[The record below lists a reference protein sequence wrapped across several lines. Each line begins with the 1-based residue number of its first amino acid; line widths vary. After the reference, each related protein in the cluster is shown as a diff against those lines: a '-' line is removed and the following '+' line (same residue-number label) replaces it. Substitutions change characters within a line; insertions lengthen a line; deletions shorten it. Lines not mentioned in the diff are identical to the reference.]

1 MTAEH
6 RPIKGDDPTALSMGR
21 IVQTWWPLAASWLF
35 MAAEGP
41 AVSAVIARLADPK
54 IHLAA
59 WGGVVWPLILIIE
72 SPIIMLLSA
81 SNALSRDWDSYARL
95 RRFMM
100 WAGAILTGVHALVA
114 LTPLYYLVVVDVIGA
129 PAEIVEPA
137 RLGLITII
145 PWTWSIAYRR
155 FNQGVMIRFGHS
167 RAVGVGT
174 AIRFCADGLVL
185 ALGYL
190 VGSVPGIVVA
200 SGAIAAGVVSEAVY
214 AGVRVRPVL
223 RDQLKPA
230 PPVEQPLTLRSFLAF
245 YTPLAIT
252 ALLYMLAQPMISAA
266 LSRMPGALES
276 LAAWSVVSGFVF
288 MLRSTSYANNEV
300 VIALLDEPR
309 AADNLRRFSLT
320 LAGLTTAL
328 MLVVAATP
336 LAAFWFEKVSALDPD
351 LAALAR
357 MGLWVAL
364 PVPGLNA
371 IQSWYYG
378 AVVHSR
384 RTRAITEAVS
394 LYLLVQ
400 SGILWAGV
408 ARGQVT
414 GLHVGVLALG
424 AGMLAQTVWLWW
436 RSRPVLLTSRAAD
449 ETLAPAG

>member
-1 MTAEH
+1 
-6 RPIKGDDPTALSMGR
+6 
-21 IVQTWWPLAASWLF
+21 
-35 MAAEGP
+35 
-41 AVSAVIARLADPK
+41 
-54 IHLAA
+54 
-59 WGGVVWPLILIIE
+59 
-72 SPIIMLLSA
+72 
-81 SNALSRDWDSYARL
+81 
-95 RRFMM
+95 
-100 WAGAILTGVHALVA
+100 
-114 LTPLYYLVVVDVIGA
+114 
-129 PAEIVEPA
+129 
-137 RLGLITII
+137 
-145 PWTWSIAYRR
+145 
-155 FNQGVMIRFGHS
+155 
-167 RAVGVGT
+167 
-174 AIRFCADGLVL
+174 
-185 ALGYL
+185 
-190 VGSVPGIVVA
+190 
-200 SGAIAAGVVSEAVY
+200 
-214 AGVRVRPVL
+214 
-223 RDQLKPA
+223 
-230 PPVEQPLTLRSFLAF
+230 
-245 YTPLAIT
+245 
-252 ALLYMLAQPMISAA
+252 
-266 LSRMPGALES
+266 
-276 LAAWSVVSGFVF
+276 
-288 MLRSTSYANNEV
+288 
-300 VIALLDEPR
+300 
-309 AADNLRRFSLT
+309 
-320 LAGLTTAL
+320 

>member
-1 MTAEH
+1 
-6 RPIKGDDPTALSMGR
+6 MGR

-35 MAAEGP
+35 MAVEGP

-54 IHLAA
+54 VHLAA

-81 SNALSRDWDSYARL
+81 SNALSRDWDSYVRL

-100 WAGAILTGVHALVA
+100 RAGAILTVLHALIA
-114 LTPLYYLVVVDVIGA
+114 FTPLYYLVVVDMIGA

-137 RLGLITII
+137 RLGLIVII

-167 RAVGVGT
+167 RAVGIGT
-174 AIRFCADGLVL
+174 LIRLCADGLVL
-185 ALGYL
+185 AIGYL
-190 VGSVPGIVVA
+190 VGTVPGIVVA
-200 SGAIAAGVVSEAVY
+200 SGAIAVGILSEAIY

-230 PPVEQPLTLRSFLAF
+230 PPAEQPLTFRSFLEF

-252 ALLYMLAQPMISAA
+252 ALFYMLAQPLVSAA
-266 LSRMPGALES
+266 LSRMPEPLES
-276 LAAWSVVSGFVF
+276 LAAWSVVSGFIF
-288 MLRSTSYANNEV
+288 LLRSMSYANNEV
-300 VIALLDEPR
+300 VIALLDEPG
-309 AADNLRRFSLT
+309 AARSLRRFANS

-336 LAAFWFEKVSALDPD
+336 LAKIWFEWVSALPPD

-357 MGLWVAL
+357 AGLWIAL

-384 RTRAITEAVS
+384 RTRAITEAV
-394 LYLLVQ
+394 LIYLLVQ

-408 ARGQVT
+408 AWGRVT
-414 GLHVGVLALG
+414 GLHVGVVALG
-424 AGMLAQTVWLWW
+424 ASMLAQTLWLWW
-436 RSRPVLLTSRAAD
+436 RSRPALLPLRAGD
-449 ETLAPAG
+449 ETLATVS

>member
-1 MTAEH
+1 MATEQ
-6 RPIKGDDPTALSMGR
+6 RSTKGDGPTALSMER

-114 LTPLYYLVVVDVIGA
+114 FTPLYYLVVVDVIGA

-137 RLGLITII
+137 RMGLITII

-190 VGSVPGIVVA
+190 VGSVPGVVVA

-230 PPVEQPLTLRSFLAF
+230 SPVEQPLTFRSFLVF

-252 ALLYMLAQPMISAA
+252 ALLYMLAQPIISAA

-309 AADNLRRFSLT
+309 AAHNLSRFSLF
-320 LAGLTTAL
+320 LAALTTAL

-336 LAAFWFEKVSALDPD
+336 LAALWFEGVSALDPD

-364 PVPGLNA
+364 PVPGLNI

-400 SGILWAGV
+400 SGVLWAGV
-408 ARGQVT
+408 AQGRAT
-414 GLHVGVLALG
+414 GLYVGVVALG
-424 AGMLAQTVWLWW
+424 AGMLVQTAWLWW
-436 RSRPVLLTSRAAD
+436 RSRPALLTLRAAD

>member
-1 MTAEH
+1 
-6 RPIKGDDPTALSMGR
+6 MGR

-35 MAAEGP
+35 MAVEGP

-54 IHLAA
+54 VHLAA

-81 SNALSRDWDSYARL
+81 SNALSRDWDSYVRL

-100 WAGAILTGVHALVA
+100 RAGAILTVLHALIA
-114 LTPLYYLVVVDVIGA
+114 FTPLYYLVVVDMIGA

-137 RLGLITII
+137 RLGLIVII

-167 RAVGVGT
+167 RAVGIGT
-174 AIRFCADGLVL
+174 LIRLCADGLVL
-185 ALGYL
+185 AIGYL
-190 VGSVPGIVVA
+190 VGTVPGIVVA
-200 SGAIAAGVVSEAVY
+200 SGAIAVGILSEAIY

-230 PPVEQPLTLRSFLAF
+230 PPAEQPLTFRSFLEF

-252 ALLYMLAQPMISAA
+252 ALFYMLAQPLVSAA
-266 LSRMPGALES
+266 LSRMPEPLES
-276 LAAWSVVSGFVF
+276 LAAWSVVSGFIF
-288 MLRSTSYANNEV
+288 LLRSMSYANNEV
-300 VIALLDEPR
+300 VIALLDEPG
-309 AADNLRRFSLT
+309 AARSLRRFANS

-336 LAAFWFEKVSALDPD
+336 LAKIWFEWVSALPPD

-357 MGLWVAL
+357 AGLWIAL

-384 RTRAITEAVS
+384 RTRAITEAV
-394 LYLLVQ
+394 LIYLLVQ

-408 ARGQVT
+408 AWGRVT
-414 GLHVGVLALG
+414 GLHIGVVALG
-424 AGMLAQTVWLWW
+424 ASMLAQTLWLWW
-436 RSRPVLLTSRAAD
+436 RSRPALLPLRAGD
-449 ETLAPAG
+449 ETLATVS

>member
-1 MTAEH
+1 
-6 RPIKGDDPTALSMGR
+6 MGR

-35 MAAEGP
+35 MAVEGP

-54 IHLAA
+54 VHLAA

-81 SNALSRDWDSYARL
+81 SNALSRDWDSYVRL

-100 WAGAILTGVHALVA
+100 RAGAILTVLHALIA
-114 LTPLYYLVVVDVIGA
+114 FTPLYYLVVVDMIGA

-137 RLGLITII
+137 RLGLIVII

-167 RAVGVGT
+167 RAVGTGT
-174 AIRFCADGLVL
+174 LIRLCADGLVL
-185 ALGYL
+185 AIGYL
-190 VGSVPGIVVA
+190 VGTVPGIVVA
-200 SGAIAAGVVSEAVY
+200 SGAIAVGILSEAIY

-230 PPVEQPLTLRSFLAF
+230 PPAEQPLTFRSFLEF

-252 ALLYMLAQPMISAA
+252 ALFYMLAQPLVSAA
-266 LSRMPGALES
+266 LSRMPEPLES
-276 LAAWSVVSGFVF
+276 LAAWSVVSGFIF
-288 MLRSTSYANNEV
+288 LLRSMSYANNEV
-300 VIALLDEPR
+300 VIALLDEPG
-309 AADNLRRFSLT
+309 AARSLRRFANS

-336 LAAFWFEKVSALDPD
+336 LAKIWFEWVSALPPD

-357 MGLWVAL
+357 AGLWIAL

-384 RTRAITEAVS
+384 RTRAITEAV
-394 LYLLVQ
+394 LIYLLVQ

-408 ARGQVT
+408 AWGRVT
-414 GLHVGVLALG
+414 GLHIGVVALG
-424 AGMLAQTVWLWW
+424 ASMLAQTLWLWW
-436 RSRPVLLTSRAAD
+436 RSRPALLPLRAGD
-449 ETLAPAG
+449 ETLATVS

>member
-1 MTAEH
+1 MTTEH
-6 RPIKGDDPTALSMGR
+6 RPTKGDGPTALSMGR

-137 RLGLITII
+137 RQGLIVII

-174 AIRFCADGLVL
+174 AIRLCADGLVL
-185 ALGYL
+185 AIGYL
-190 VGSVPGIVVA
+190 IGTVPGIVVA
-200 SGAIAAGVVSEAVY
+200 SGAIAVGVLSEAIY

-230 PPVEQPLTLRSFLAF
+230 PPAEEPLTLRAFLEF
-245 YTPLAIT
+245 YTPLAMT
-252 ALLYMLAQPMISAA
+252 SVLYMLAQPMVSAA
-266 LSRMPGALES
+266 LSRMPEPVDS
-276 LAAWSVVSGFVF
+276 LAAWSVVSGFIF
-288 MLRSTSYANNEV
+288 LLRSMSYANNEV
-300 VIALLDEPR
+300 VIALLGEPD
-309 AADNLRRFSLT
+309 AARSLRRFANS
-320 LAGLTTAL
+320 LAGLTTGL
-328 MLVVAATP
+328 MLIVAATP
-336 LAAFWFEKVSALDPD
+336 LARIWFEWVSALPPD
-351 LAALAR
+351 LATLAR
-357 MGLWVAL
+357 TGLWVAL
-364 PVPGLNA
+364 PVPALNA

-384 RTRAITEAVS
+384 HTRAISEAVL
-394 LYLLVQ
+394 LYLLFQ
-400 SGILWAGV
+400 SSILGAGV
-408 ARGQVT
+408 AWGRVT

-424 AGMLAQTVWLWW
+424 AGMLAQTLWLWW
-436 RSRPVLLTSRAAD
+436 RSRPTLLTLRAGD
-449 ETLAPAG
+449 ETLAAVS